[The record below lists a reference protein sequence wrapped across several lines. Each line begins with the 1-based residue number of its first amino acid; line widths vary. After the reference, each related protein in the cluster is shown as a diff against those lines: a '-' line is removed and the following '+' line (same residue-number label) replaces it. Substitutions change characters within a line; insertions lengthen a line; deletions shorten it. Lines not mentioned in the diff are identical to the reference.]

1 MHARRKRLLVIV
13 TCLNVL
19 LLTGAAQPAW
29 AQESPFVSDR
39 VYRALTNEIS
49 GDIAFEHMRWF
60 THHHRPMGGNE
71 GFEAVARYVEE
82 EARSYGLEDVRYIR
96 LKGERSWSPR
106 ASELWL
112 IAPDERRLAYS
123 KEIPLSLADFS
134 RR

>member
-1 MHARRKRLLVIV
+1 MRRFAVSIAVAVLV
-13 TCLNVL
+13 LA
-19 LLTGAAQPAW
+19 GAAQPSW

-82 EARSYGLEDVRYIR
+82 KARSYGLEDVRYIR
-96 LKGERSWSPR
+96 LKASGAGRR
-106 ASELWL
+106 AQASCG
-112 IAPDERRLAYS
+112 
-123 KEIPLSLADFS
+123 
-134 RR
+134 